1 MKQAAYRAALDT
13 ACALLRNNLAA
24 FTENF
29 QSSNSEHNFY
39 LPSENVEWTTGFCTG
54 EYWLAWEHT
63 RDDAFEQAALTQ
75 VNSFLHR
82 IENGIDVDHHDM
94 GFLYVPS
101 CVAAYKLTGNETA
114 KKAALLAASRLCT
127 RFHEKGEFIQAW
139 GAMNA
144 PENYRLIIDCLLNLP
159 LLYWAGGVTGQS
171 RYREIALAHTAT
183 SMANLVRPDHS
194 TYHTF
199 FFDPETGAPV
209 RGSTQQGYR
218 DGSAWA
224 RGQAWGVY
232 GMALAYFYTGN
243 TKCIELFREVTDYF
257 LSRLPEDYIPYWDL
271 TFVDGD
277 EPRDS
282 SAAAIAACWQWHPIW
297 KRPRLTNTAPP
308 PKSWPMR

>member
-114 KKAALLAASRLCT
+114 KKAALLAADRLCT
-127 RFHEKGEFIQAW
+127 RFQEKGQFLQAW
-139 GAMNA
+139 GTLGAKD
-144 PENYRLIIDCLLNLP
+144 NYRLIIDCLL
-159 LLYWAGGVTGQS
+159 S
-171 RYREIALAHTAT
+171 RCQKHRIH
-183 SMANLVRPDHS
+183 V
-194 TYHTF
+194 
-199 FFDPETGAPV
+199 
-209 RGSTQQGYR
+209 
-218 DGSAWA
+218 
-224 RGQAWGVY
+224 
-232 GMALAYFYTGN
+232 
-243 TKCIELFREVTDYF
+243 
-257 LSRLPEDYIPYWDL
+257 
-271 TFVDGD
+271 
-277 EPRDS
+277 
-282 SAAAIAACWQWHPIW
+282 
-297 KRPRLTNTAPP
+297 
-308 PKSWPMR
+308 